1 MNSESEMAMEY
12 PSSAPV
18 DGIRQPAIKAPV
30 NQRPVDSG
38 LEAGFG
44 PLYINPTYFNTSGGG
59 PSNRGSATLPT

>member
-1 MNSESEMAMEY
+1 MATESPFSTPAE
-12 PSSAPV
+12 
-18 DGIRQPAIKAPV
+18 GIRQPARKAPV